1 MWVILGHLVCLWQ
14 VVFKLKMVK
23 VKQCESC
30 GLSSSSTTFK
40 NMKAFNNHF
49 ESHQTNLKCHEK
61 DCDKTF
67 ATRAKLK
74 WHRKTVHATPVNCQ
88 CCNKV
93 FKTDALL
100 KNHLK
105 KIFQGK
111 LPILWERIS
120 KSTEL
125 EKAPSFPWKYRGV
138 QMWWLW
144 KNLTN
149 SGRGIKWLMWRE
161 TNMVKTYFNV

>member
-1 MWVILGHLVCLWQ
+1 MWVILGHLVSLWQ

-40 NMKAFNNHF
+40 SMKAFNNHF
-49 ESHQTNLKCHEK
+49 ESHQSNLKFHEK

-93 FKTDALL
+93 FKSDALL
-100 KNHLK
+100 KTHLK
-105 KIFQGK
+105 
-111 LPILWERIS
+111 
-120 KSTEL
+120 
-125 EKAPSFPWKYRGV
+125 EKFDKFWQRYKVIDVESDKHGENLLQCVIDFV
-138 QMWWLW
+138 T
-144 KNLTN
+144 KN
-149 SGRGIKWLMWRE
+149 I
-161 TNMVKTYFNV
+161 

>member
-1 MWVILGHLVCLWQ
+1 
-14 VVFKLKMVK
+14 MVK
-23 VKQCESC
+23 IKQCESC
-30 GLSSSSTTFK
+30 GLSSSSSTFK

-49 ESHQTNLKCHEK
+49 ESHQSNLKCHEK

-105 KIFQGK
+105 EKDFKENCQFCEKEFLNPRSLKRHLLSNESAEEYKCDECEKIFLTK
-111 LPILWERIS
+111 LSLNDHHYS
-120 KSTEL
+120 SH
-125 EKAPSFPWKYRGV
+125 S
-138 QMWWLW
+138 
-144 KNLTN
+144 
-149 SGRGIKWLMWRE
+149 S
-161 TNMVKTYFNV
+161 NMVKTYLNV

>member
-1 MWVILGHLVCLWQ
+1 
-14 VVFKLKMVK
+14 
-23 VKQCESC
+23 
-30 GLSSSSTTFK
+30 
-40 NMKAFNNHF
+40 MK
-49 ESHQTNLKCHEK
+49 
-61 DCDKTF
+61 KTV
-67 ATRAKLK
+67 TRAKLK

-149 SGRGIKWLMWRE
+149 SGRGIKWLMWRV
-161 TNMVKTYFNV
+161 TNMKTYFNVQLTLSLKTFNKIGLLCTCHFPFLAGHSRAIV